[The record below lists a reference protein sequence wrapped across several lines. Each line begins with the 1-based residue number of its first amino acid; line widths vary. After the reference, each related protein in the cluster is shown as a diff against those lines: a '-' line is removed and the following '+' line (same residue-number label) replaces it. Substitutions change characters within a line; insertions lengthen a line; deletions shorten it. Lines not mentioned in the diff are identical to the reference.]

1 MKQKIIIIVLVFL
14 LLMALGILA
23 VVLIFKNIDFE
34 KESIKAREFA
44 SLMEDENYEIVDIT
58 SQYEAY
64 GVDEAYIAVDSD
76 QDYQIEFYELS
87 SESKAKSMFE
97 SNKDYFEDGAG
108 SSKVTSSYSVG
119 NYNLYSL
126 TSNGDYM
133 YLCRVDNTL
142 LYIDVEDEYKDEVK
156 DIVEELGY

>member
-1 MKQKIIIIVLVFL
+1 MKQKVVIIVLIIS
-14 LLMALGILA
+14 LLMAVGILA
-23 VVLIFKNIDFE
+23 VVLIVKNIDFE
-34 KESIKAREFA
+34 KDAIKAREFA
-44 SLMEDENYEIVDIT
+44 SLMEDENYDVADVT

-64 GVDEAYIAVDSD
+64 GIDEAYIAIESD

-87 SESKAKSMFE
+87 SDSKAKSMFE
-97 SNKDYFEDGAG
+97 SNKDYFEDRAG
-108 SSKVTSSYSVG
+108 SSKVTTSYSIG

>member
-1 MKQKIIIIVLVFL
+1 MKQKVVIIVLIIS
-14 LLMALGILA
+14 LLMAVGILA
-23 VVLIFKNIDFE
+23 VVLIVKNIDFE
-34 KESIKAREFA
+34 KDAIKAREFA
-44 SLMEDENYEIVDIT
+44 SLMEDENYDVADVT

-64 GVDEAYIAVDSD
+64 GIDEAYIAIEYD

-87 SESKAKSMFE
+87 SDSKAKSMFE
-97 SNKDYFEDGAG
+97 SNKDYFEDRAG
-108 SSKVTSSYSVG
+108 SSKVTTSYSIG

>member
-1 MKQKIIIIVLVFL
+1 MKQKVVIIVLIIS
-14 LLMALGILA
+14 LLMAVGVLA
-23 VVLIFKNIDFE
+23 VVLIVKNIDFE
-34 KESIKAREFA
+34 KDAIKAREFA
-44 SLMEDENYEIVDIT
+44 SLMEDENYDIVDVT

-64 GVDEAYIAVDSD
+64 GIDEAYIAIDSD

-97 SNKDYFEDGAG
+97 SNKDYFKDREG
-108 SSKVTSSYSVG
+108 STKVTTSYSIG
-119 NYNLYSL
+119 NYNIYSL

-142 LYIDVEDEYKDEVK
+142 LYIDVDDKYKDEVK
-156 DIVEELGY
+156 DIVENLGY

>member
-58 SQYEAY
+58 SQYETY
-64 GVDEAYIAVDSD
+64 GIDEAYIAIESD
-76 QDYQIEFYELS
+76 QDYQIEFY
-87 SESKAKSMFE
+87 
-97 SNKDYFEDGAG
+97 
-108 SSKVTSSYSVG
+108 
-119 NYNLYSL
+119 
-126 TSNGDYM
+126 
-133 YLCRVDNTL
+133 
-142 LYIDVEDEYKDEVK
+142 
-156 DIVEELGY
+156 

>member
-1 MKQKIIIIVLVFL
+1 
-14 LLMALGILA
+14 
-23 VVLIFKNIDFE
+23 
-34 KESIKAREFA
+34 
-44 SLMEDENYEIVDIT
+44 
-58 SQYEAY
+58 
-64 GVDEAYIAVDSD
+64 
-76 QDYQIEFYELS
+76 
-87 SESKAKSMFE
+87 MFE
-97 SNKDYFEDGAG
+97 SNKDYFKDREG
-108 SSKVTSSYSVG
+108 STRVTSSYSIG